1 MVCPLGVLETPEV
14 DDEISK
20 TFMRIFSDLKK
31 GDGLIPFKEPKALFE
46 KEYSTDLNKEIK
58 DPATTLEN
66 FFLSRKKRTPQF
78 W

>member
-58 DPATTLEN
+58 AHILAFRDEDSILGME
-66 FFLSRKKRTPQF
+66 
-78 W
+78 